1 MLGCDVSK
9 FCRFC
14 WTSASSAGVEDQP
27 ETVRVTVPLS
37 GAAAVVLGL
46 LGQPMKLL
54 PPARPCWLTPPLL
67 LLLLLLLLPPPQAAK
82 TSVKIRNTGVRDA
95 ISRLI
100 TNLLIVAHQPATT
113 LLCNVELATAP
124 TTHVVRRHKNITR
137 LQITHNG
144 VGLVWRGPAQCTRL
158 DVHSPL
164 NGRQC
169 NPYEKLQVFRSA

>member
-1 MLGCDVSK
+1 MLGCDVWK

-54 PPARPCWLTPPLL
+54 PPARPCWLMPPLL
-67 LLLLLLLLPPPQAAK
+67 LLLPLLPPPQAAK

-100 TNLLIVAHQPATT
+100 TNLLIVAHQRATT
-113 LLCNVELATAP
+113 LLCNVELTTQCNVELATAH

-158 DVHSPL
+158 GVHSPL
-164 NGRQC
+164 NGRQR
-169 NPYEKLQVFRSA
+169 NPYEK